1 MAETKFTD
9 INAFLAPKTSSKTDG
24 YVQGQLELGGRKL
37 ASAAVAAPTSAAHG
51 DDDMTAMLDALLA
64 ERDTTAANAAQDFE
78 AKLTAVQN
86 ELKETAQRTTA
97 AESALAAAN
106 AALEQLRREKQD
118 LVANAKQQIDRLQAQ
133 LKAQQDQTAAAKAE
147 VDGLAARL
155 KETQD
160 KLNVAETKNITLGE
174 AVEAEQAKTAQAIH
188 DRDAADA
195 RANEAVEMLENF
207 KAELKRRFTRKS

>member
-9 INAFLAPKTSSKTDG
+9 INAFLAPKTKDG
-24 YVQGQLELGGRKL
+24 YVQGQLELGARKP
-37 ASAAVAAPTSAAHG
+37 STPAAAAAAPALAHGG

-64 ERDTTAANAAQDFE
+64 ERDTAAANAAQEFE
-78 AKLTAVQN
+78 AKMTAIRN
-86 ELKETAQRTTA
+86 ELKESAQRTTA

-106 AALEQLRREKQD
+106 AALEQIRREKQD
-118 LVANAKQQIDRLQAQ
+118 LAGNAKQQIERLQAQ

-147 VDGLAARL
+147 VDGLATRL

-207 KAELKRRFTRKS
+207 KAEIKRRFTRKS